1 MDILKDN
8 RNFTLGKGVNGPLL
22 AVFVGIDLFLTFV
35 INLFVLIF
43 TFCHPRSLK
52 QPSII
57 FLTNFLLVNL
67 MMATLVMPCIIVT
80 GIFGEWIFGETPEE
94 KNATCQFF
102 GFVLVYALQLIIMTL
117 TVISV
122 DRFYFIV
129 KPLFYKRVMNTSVA
143 VVVVTSVWIIS
154 CLMHIPPFL
163 GLGEYKFLE
172 SLGTCGF
179 LWIGQR
185 DYVLY
190 LCSFNSV
197 FIIIIVVTTLW
208 TFCFS
213 RKFIQ
218 TIRQQ
223 HCTTD
228 PERNTHEHIYMQRMK
243 KLFGIF
249 GVLLTVVIVTI
260 VPGVIVAV
268 IQGFMSDA
276 LPLSVFA
283 VVFVLFL
290 LNCVINPIVQSYF
303 RKEVYEFIVHCCR
316 ILKVHASCSW
326 KKTEQ

>member
-1 MDILKDN
+1 
-8 RNFTLGKGVNGPLL
+8 
-22 AVFVGIDLFLTFV
+22 
-35 INLFVLIF
+35 
-43 TFCHPRSLK
+43 
-52 QPSII
+52 
-57 FLTNFLLVNL
+57 

-223 HCTTD
+223 HCTTY

>member
-1 MDILKDN
+1 MFLS
-8 RNFTLGKGVNGPLL
+8 FT
-22 AVFVGIDLFLTFV
+22 

-43 TFCHPRSLK
+43 TVCHPRSLK

-67 MMATLVMPCIIVT
+67 LMATLTMPCVIIT

-102 GFVLVYALQLIIMTL
+102 GFASTYALQLIIMTL

-122 DRFYFIV
+122 DRFFFIA
-129 KPLFYKRVMNTSVA
+129 KPLLYKRVVNTSVA

-154 CLMHIPPFL
+154 FLMHISPFL
-163 GLGEYKFLE
+163 GLGKYRFLT
-172 SLGTCGF
+172 SVGTCGC
-179 LWIGQR
+179 LWFGQR
-185 DYVLY
+185 NYVLY
-190 LCSFNSV
+190 LSSFTSL
-197 FIIIIVVTTLW
+197 FIIIIVVTTFW

-223 HCTTD
+223 HCTTEL
-228 PERNTHEHIYMQRMK
+228 ERDIHEHIYMQRIK

-268 IQGFMSDA
+268 IQGLTSDR
-276 LPLSVFA
+276 LPLSVFT
-283 VVFVLFL
+283 FVLVMFL

-316 ILKVHASCSW
+316 ILKRANCSW
-326 KKTEQ
+326 RKTEE

>member
-1 MDILKDN
+1 M
-8 RNFTLGKGVNGPLL
+8 
-22 AVFVGIDLFLTFV
+22 FLTFS

-67 MMATLVMPCIIVT
+67 MMATLVMPCVIIT
-80 GIFGEWIFGETPEE
+80 GIFGEWIFGGTPEE
-94 KNATCQFF
+94 KNVTCQFF

-122 DRFYFIV
+122 DRFYFIA
-129 KPLFYKRVMNTSVA
+129 KPLLYKRVMNTSVA

-154 CLMHIPPFL
+154 FLMHVSPFL
-163 GLGEYKFLE
+163 GLGKYRFLE

-179 LWIGQR
+179 LSYGQR
-185 DYVLY
+185 NYVLY

-197 FIIIIVVTTLW
+197 FIMIILVTTLW

-223 HCTTD
+223 HCTTY

-249 GVLLTVVIVTI
+249 GVLLTVVILTI

-268 IQGFMSDA
+268 IQGFTSDE
-276 LPLSVFA
+276 LQLSVFTIA
-283 VVFVLFL
+283 FVMFL

-303 RKEVYEFIVHCCR
+303 RKEVYEFIVHCCGICKLFMEENR
-316 ILKVHASCSW
+316 AIIRTDNEENIL
-326 KKTEQ
+326 